1 MHLPETDKLFY
12 GGDDGTRDAIVRR
25 ATRVLEGYDDG
36 ELFLEDHRAQALV
49 WDDGRLR
56 TTSFDT
62 REGFGLRVVQ
72 GEEVGFAH
80 ANEISEA
87 AVVRAAERLSIIEPK
102 PTAQDKPSSDS
113 AVASDRRNRALYVD
127 EDPTEALSFVRVRDL
142 VAALD
147 QQIRQA
153 DEQVRQVTISCARS
167 YQAIQGIRA
176 GGVRYADLRPLVRL
190 SVSVVMERGGRRESG
205 MYGFGGRGAIE
216 EILTEANLAHA
227 GDEALRQARVNLESV
242 AAPAGQWPVV
252 LGGGWPGILLHE
264 AIGHG
269 LEGDFNRKGL
279 SAFSQLLG
287 EKIAAPEVTILDDGT
302 LHGRRGSVSVDDE
315 GTPPQATVLVEDGIL
330 RSYMQDR
337 TSARLMGVA
346 PTGNGRRESFSCA
359 PMVRM
364 TNTYMQAGTAEREEL
379 IARVQD
385 GIYAVSFGGGQ
396 VNITNGDFTFACT
409 EAYRIRGGKVAEPLK
424 GASLIGNGAKALLKI
439 DGVGNDFAL
448 DPGIGSCGKNGQWV
462 PVGVGQPSMLI
473 SSLTVG
479 GTASP
484 AGD

>member
-1 MHLPETDKLFY
+1 MHVPETDALFY
-12 GGDDGTRDAIVRR
+12 EGDTDLRDGIVRR
-25 ATRVLEGYDDG
+25 ATGVLAGYDDG
-36 ELFLEDHRAQALV
+36 ELFLEQYRAQSLV

-80 ANEISEA
+80 ANEISEK
-87 AVVRAAERLSIIEPK
+87 AVLRAAERLAIIAPKETTPK
-102 PTAQDKPSSDS
+102 PST
-113 AVASDRRNRALYVD
+113 VASDRRNHALYAD
-127 EDPTEALSFVRVRDL
+127 EDPTEALSFTHVRDL
-142 VAALD
+142 LAALD
-147 QQIRQA
+147 TRLRQA
-153 DEQVRQVTISCARS
+153 DSEVRQVTISCARS

-176 GGVRYADLRPLVRL
+176 NGARYGDLRPLVRL
-190 SVSVVMERGGRRESG
+190 SVSVVLERKGRRESG
-205 MYGFGGRGAIE
+205 MYGFGGRGSVE
-216 EILTEANLAHA
+216 EILTTENLAHA
-227 GDEALRQARVNLESV
+227 GDEALRQGRVNLESV
-242 AAPAGQWPVV
+242 ATPAGQWPVV

-279 SAFSQLLG
+279 SAFSELMGQR
-287 EKIAAPEVTILDDGT
+287 IAAKGVTILDDGT
-302 LHGRRGSVSVDDE
+302 LPGRRGSLSVDDE
-315 GTPPQATVLVEDGIL
+315 GTPPQATVLVEDGVL

-346 PTGNGRRESFSCA
+346 PTGNGRRESFAHA

-364 TNTYMQAGTAEREEL
+364 TNTYMQAGATPREEL
-379 IARVQD
+379 IAQVKD
-385 GIYAVSFGGGQ
+385 GLYAVSFGGGQ

-409 EAYRIRGGKVAEPLK
+409 EAYRIRNGKVAEPLK
-424 GASLIGNGAKALLKI
+424 GASLIGNGAKALLQI
-439 DGVGNDFAL
+439 DGVGDDFAL

-462 PVGVGQPSMLI
+462 PVGVGQPSLLL

-479 GTASP
+479 GTA
-484 AGD
+484 

>member
-1 MHLPETDKLFY
+1 MHLPETDRLFY
-12 GGDDGTRDAIVRR
+12 GGEDSERDPIVRR
-25 ATRVLEGYDDG
+25 AVATLAGYDDG
-36 ELFLEDHRAQALV
+36 ELFLEHHRAQSLV

-80 ANEISEA
+80 GNEISER
-87 AVVRAAERLSIIEPK
+87 AVKRAAERLSVIAPK
-102 PTAQDKPSSDS
+102 DTPQTKTATS
-113 AVASDRRNRALYVD
+113 SDRRNRALYAD
-127 EDPTEALSFVRVRDL
+127 EDPTEALSFARARDL
-142 VAALD
+142 VAGLD
-147 QQIRQA
+147 KRIREA

-176 GGVRYADLRPLVRL
+176 GGARYADLRPLVRL
-190 SVSVVMERGGRRESG
+190 SVSVVMERNGRRESG
-205 MYGFGGRGAIE
+205 SYGFGGRGVIE
-216 EILTEANLAHA
+216 EILTEENLHHA
-227 GDEALRQARVNLESV
+227 GAEALRQARVNLESV

-279 SAFSQLLG
+279 SAFSQLMG

-302 LHGRRGSVSVDDE
+302 LQGRRGSLSVDDE
-315 GTPPQATVLVEDGIL
+315 GTPPQATVLVEDGVL

-364 TNTYMQAGTAEREEL
+364 TNTYMRAGREPREEL
-379 IARVQD
+379 IARVKD

-439 DGVGNDFAL
+439 EGVGNDFAL

-479 GTASP
+479 GTAS
-484 AGD
+484 G